1 MKQSSVYQFLDLL
14 ASDAPAPG
22 GGTAAAV
29 SGAMTSALL
38 AMALRI
44 SQKKTE
50 QDLSPCIGSLDALRE
65 KLLELAEE
73 DRRAFELYM
82 AARKMP
88 KDTPEQK
95 AERDKALASALLR
108 ATEVPLQTMKAISQA
123 IEEAKPVVGLVIP
136 AVASDL
142 YSAVRIGEAA
152 LDSAFANVKINATKE
167 ELMPLL
173 HEAEAL
179 LQTTKASIKH
189 LEEQARALLGI

>member
-38 AMALRI
+38 AMTLRI

-50 QDLSPCIGSLDALRE
+50 QDLSPCIASLDALRE

-123 IEEAKPVVGLVIP
+123 IEEARPVVGLVIP

-179 LQTTKASIKH
+179 LQATKASIKH